1 MGPVL
6 STIYRHFLSCFRR
19 ASRAMK
25 TNGEIRL
32 PDEEEGKTDDS
43 SVAPKKK
50 RRALLVGISYR
61 NSKSDKYWPLENPH
75 MDVDMYWSLLVG
87 ELFSLANLLFRA
99 STSTPQRTSPS
110 SWTAPSTLTTYCR
123 LVPTSSAGHSHF
135 PLIRRAELWC
145 DRSVN

>member
-1 MGPVL
+1 
-6 STIYRHFLSCFRR
+6 
-19 ASRAMK
+19 MK

-87 ELFSLANLLFRA
+87 ESF
-99 STSTPQRTSPS
+99 
-110 SWTAPSTLTTYCR
+110 
-123 LVPTSSAGHSHF
+123 SSASY
-135 PLIRRAELWC
+135 A
-145 DRSVN
+145 